1 MDLEASLDRM
11 CMGVE
16 ELNFRLARIEIA
28 LRKQNLRIRLS
39 EAVIVIKDV
48 SSAHGGPEDW
58 TRPARFSFFFFHC
71 LRWLVVQQDGDV
83 FQHEVGM
90 LYRCLEYDP
99 LPA

>member
-48 SSAHGGPEDW
+48 SSTHGGPED
-58 TRPARFSFFFFHC
+58 R
-71 LRWLVVQQDGDV
+71 D
-83 FQHEVGM
+83 
-90 LYRCLEYDP
+90 
-99 LPA
+99 

>member
-1 MDLEASLDRM
+1 VPVIPSAYGKRSDEMDLEASLDRM

-48 SSAHGGPEDW
+48 SSAHGGPED
-58 TRPARFSFFFFHC
+58 R
-71 LRWLVVQQDGDV
+71 D
-83 FQHEVGM
+83 
-90 LYRCLEYDP
+90 
-99 LPA
+99 